1 MEGFKLLK
9 AGMSVLQALTQPIEH
24 LFPYPAVSKESGDA
38 TERDSQVDEVM
49 KMAVEGLHASDRSAG
64 DHLGGLR
71 RLMARLNRHK
81 AYFCVCETSQRS
93 QYHHISRVI
102 S

>member
-1 MEGFKLLK
+1 MEGFKLIK

-49 KMAVEGLHASDRSAG
+49 KMAVEGSRVSC
-64 DHLGGLR
+64 LGGVT
-71 RLMARLNRHK
+71 
-81 AYFCVCETSQRS
+81 CVNMEPVEGQGSFWDHQTPGWN
-93 QYHHISRVI
+93 HL
-102 S
+102 